1 MNRRVRPTCLVACA
15 ALLLP
20 LLRPAPA
27 AAAEG
32 LRDGDYVGV
41 IGDSITEQRLY
52 SLFVEEYLL
61 ACQPKANLRASQ
73 FGWGGETAPGFAG
86 RMANDVLPFGPVVA
100 TTCFGMND
108 GGYSPM
114 DDAKAKRYRDGQTSV
129 VEQLKKSGTR
139 FIVVGSPGA
148 VDFDKFRNDPA
159 QAEMYNKTLAGL
171 RDIAK
176 EVAQQQGVA
185 FADVYTPMIEAMKPA
200 KAKYGK
206 DYHVCGGDGFHP
218 DRNGHLIMAYAFLK
232 ALGCDGDL
240 GTITVSLAGNKAE
253 AAGGHKVVSFANG
266 AVEVESSRYPFCF
279 FGDPKSPGATSGII
293 EFFPFNEEL
302 NRFRLVVGDVPA
314 GKSATVTWG
323 NASKSFTADQLAK
336 GINLAAEFPVDNPF
350 AEAFLRVEQKVAEQQ
365 AMEVP
370 LVKSLMHNLP
380 QYAAF
385 APEEAEAFRRV
396 AKKLVAQDVAAR
408 DAAAAAVVPVR
419 HVIKI
424 EVK

>member
-1 MNRRVRPTCLVACA
+1 MNRRALSVFLIVCA

-20 LLRPAPA
+20 TAPRA
-27 AAAEG
+27 RAAEA
-32 LRDGDYVGV
+32 LKDGDYVGV

-52 SLFVEEYLL
+52 SLFIEEYLL
-61 ACQPKANLRASQ
+61 MCQPRANLRASQ
-73 FGWGGETAPGFAG
+73 FGWGGETAPGFAA
-86 RMANDVLPFGPVVA
+86 RMANDVLPFGPMVA

-108 GGYSPM
+108 GGYSPL

-159 QAEMYNKTLAGL
+159 AAEMYNKTLAGL

-176 EVAQQQGVA
+176 EVAAQQGVA
-185 FADVYTPMIEAMKPA
+185 FADVFTPMIEAMKLA

-240 GTITVSLAGNKAE
+240 GTVTVTLAGNKAE
-253 AAGGHKVVSFANG
+253 AAGGHKVLSFNAG

-279 FGDPKSPGATSGII
+279 FGDPASPSSTSGII

-302 NRFRLVVGDVPA
+302 NRFRLVVSDVPA

-323 NASKSFTADQLAK
+323 NQSKSFSADQLAK
-336 GINLAAEFPVDNPF
+336 GINLAAEFPVNNPF
-350 AEAFLRVEQKVAEQQ
+350 AEAFMKVEQKVAEQQ
-365 AMEVP
+365 AMEVQ
-370 LVKSLMHNLP
+370 LVKVLMHNLP
-380 QYAAF
+380 QYAKF
-385 APEEAEAFRRV
+385 APEEAEVFRRV
-396 AKKLVAQDVAAR
+396 AKKLVAQDQAAR
-408 DAAAAAVVPVR
+408 DASAGAVTPVK
-419 HVIKI
+419 HVIKV